1 MMNDEIHNLLNSY
14 ENSNFNFSLSNELSN
29 ESYDIISNSIYNLH
43 MNIMNNLNE
52 ELNVEYNILEY
63 HNYLIENLR
72 RRLLILRRLSR
83 LSENIGSTNPSLH
96 NLHVQRY
103 ALNELRNQI
112 LRFSENLG
120 RHILRRSENSNNLQ
134 IQIYVINELRNQISR
149 FSENL
154 NNNNDSNLNNRLFTD
169 NIYTQGNLH
178 DHVNNNS
185 NDLRAHILRPLW
197 YDDWINENDNNEGND
212 NDNKEINLSEDNK
225 IDEGNIDKENKIVY
239 EGECPICR
247 DVKNLES
254 KFKCKH
260 SVCIECLHGQ
270 LGSNVNLVCCICR
283 SEVDNKKLRKKEKK
297 MIDDRSN
304 IEAPRLSSSFGLLNL
319 VAFGSVNYSFDDDE
333 S

>member
-1 MMNDEIHNLLNSY
+1 MNDQINNLSNSY
-14 ENSNFNFSLSNELSN
+14 ESTNFNLSYELSN
-29 ESYDIISNSIYNLH
+29 DSYDVIRNNIYNLH

-52 ELNVEYNILEY
+52 ELSNILEY
-63 HNYLIENLR
+63 HNYLIENLG
-72 RRLLILRRLSR
+72 RRLFR
-83 LSENIGSTNPSLH
+83 LSENINSTNPSLD
-96 NLHVQRY
+96 NLH
-103 ALNELRNQI
+103 
-112 LRFSENLG
+112 S
-120 RHILRRSENSNNLQ
+120 
-134 IQIYVINELRNQISR
+134 QIYVINELRNQISR

-185 NDLRAHILRPLW
+185 NDLRANILW
-197 YDDWINENDNNEGND
+197 YDHWINENDNNEGND
-212 NDNKEINLSEDNK
+212 NDNKETNLSEDNK

-304 IEAPRLSSSFGLLNL
+304 IEALGLPSSFGLLNL
-319 VAFGSVNYSFDDDE
+319 VAFGSVHYSFDE

>member
-1 MMNDEIHNLLNSY
+1 MNYQINNLSNSY
-14 ENSNFNFSLSNELSN
+14 ESTNFNLSYELSN
-29 ESYDIISNSIYNLH
+29 DSYDIIRNNIYNLH

-52 ELNVEYNILEY
+52 ELSNILEY
-63 HNYLIENLR
+63 HNYLIENLG
-72 RRLLILRRLSR
+72 RRLFR
-83 LSENIGSTNPSLH
+83 LSENINSTNPSLD
-96 NLHVQRY
+96 NLH
-103 ALNELRNQI
+103 
-112 LRFSENLG
+112 S
-120 RHILRRSENSNNLQ
+120 
-134 IQIYVINELRNQISR
+134 QIYVINELRNQISR

-185 NDLRAHILRPLW
+185 NDLRANILW
-197 YDDWINENDNNEGND
+197 YDHWINENDNNEGND
-212 NDNKEINLSEDNK
+212 NDNKETNLNEVNK
-225 IDEGNIDKENKIVY
+225 IDEGDTNKENNFVH
-239 EGECPICR
+239 EGKCPICG

-260 SVCIECLHGQ
+260 SVCIECFHGQ

-283 SEVDNKKLRKKEKK
+283 SEVDNIKLRKKEKK

-304 IEAPRLSSSFGLLNL
+304 IEALRLSSSFGLLNL
-319 VAFGSVNYSFDDDE
+319 VAFGSVHYSFDE

>member
-1 MMNDEIHNLLNSY
+1 MNYQINNLSNSY
-14 ENSNFNFSLSNELSN
+14 ESTNFNLSYELSN
-29 ESYDIISNSIYNLH
+29 DSYDIIRNNIYNLH

-52 ELNVEYNILEY
+52 ELSNILEY
-63 HNYLIENLR
+63 HNYLIENLG
-72 RRLLILRRLSR
+72 RRLFR
-83 LSENIGSTNPSLH
+83 LSENINSTNPSLD
-96 NLHVQRY
+96 NLH
-103 ALNELRNQI
+103 
-112 LRFSENLG
+112 S
-120 RHILRRSENSNNLQ
+120 
-134 IQIYVINELRNQISR
+134 QIYVINELRNQISR

-185 NDLRAHILRPLW
+185 NDLRANILW
-197 YDDWINENDNNEGND
+197 YDHWINENDNNEGND
-212 NDNKEINLSEDNK
+212 NDNKETNLNEVNK
-225 IDEGNIDKENKIVY
+225 IDEGDTNKENNFVH
-239 EGECPICR
+239 EGKCPICG

-260 SVCIECLHGQ
+260 SVCIECFHGQ

-283 SEVDNKKLRKKEKK
+283 SEVDNIKLRKKEKK

-304 IEAPRLSSSFGLLNL
+304 IEALGLSSSFGLLNL
-319 VAFGSVNYSFDDDE
+319 VAFGSVHYSFDE